1 MLFLSSHWNYNSTV
15 PIPRK
20 ICDDSFN
27 NLRAYYAMK
36 LTMNQTQPLL
46 LKELTARLEI
56 RILIHFFLQ
65 IRKLRSREVVPGSK
79 SHS

>member
-1 MLFLSSHWNYNSTV
+1 MLLELSLELQLHS

-46 LKELTARLEI
+46 LKELTRVRDQNFNPL
-56 RILIHFFLQ
+56 FLTDK
-65 IRKLRSREVVPGSK
+65 KLRSREVVPGSK